1 MILISHRG
9 NLDGPNQRLE
19 NNPEYIDTALK
30 HNYDVEIDIWW
41 INSNWYLGHDEPQ
54 YKIDEKWIYNRYKN
68 IWIHAKNIDAI
79 VNLIDKP
86 YNYFWHET
94 DTITLTSKKHIWSY
108 PGKQKIKNSIAVMP
122 EIYNDDI
129 SECLGICT
137 DYVIK
142 YKELKS
148 I

>member
-1 MILISHRG
+1 M
-9 NLDGPNQRLE
+9 D
-19 NNPEYIDTALK
+19 
-30 HNYDVEIDIWW
+30 
-41 INSNWYLGHDEPQ
+41 
-54 YKIDEKWIYNRYKN
+54 
-68 IWIHAKNIDAI
+68 
-79 VNLIDKP
+79 
-86 YNYFWHET
+86 
-94 DTITLTSKKHIWSY
+94 
-108 PGKQKIKNSIAVMP
+108 VMP